1 MTDEEKWAQVNTVF
15 ALYDS
20 DADDLLSVEELKIFV
35 ASLYDEAPTAE
46 ELEVQVEQLII
57 TVDKN
62 DDFKISRVE
71 LFNSLN

>member
-1 MTDEEKWAQVNTVF
+1 MF
-15 ALYDS
+15 ALYDG
-20 DADDLLSVEELKIFV
+20 DADNLLSVEELKIFV
-35 ASLYDEAPTAE
+35 TSLYDETPTEE

-62 DDFKISRVE
+62 DDFKISRQE

>member
-15 ALYDS
+15 ALYDEN
-20 DADDLLSVEELKIFV
+20 ADNLLSVEELKIFV
-35 ASLYDEAPTAE
+35 GSLYDEAPTAE